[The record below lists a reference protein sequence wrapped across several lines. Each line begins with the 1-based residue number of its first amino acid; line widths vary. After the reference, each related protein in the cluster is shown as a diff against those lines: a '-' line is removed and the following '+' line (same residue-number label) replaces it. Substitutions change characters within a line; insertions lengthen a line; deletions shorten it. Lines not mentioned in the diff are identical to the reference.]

1 MTIKAWEGQSEINGK
16 DIVLA
21 IGAEKRKSRNPK
33 TGPMV
38 QVAAFVKDVSPLEAQ
53 QTGAD
58 EATCGG
64 CPLRPTLHK
73 EAKSKNEEV
82 SKYPCYVKTFR
93 KLAQWLAAKK
103 CDVDYAGAL
112 DALSGRSVRF
122 GEYGNMSSV
131 PREVVEPLMQ
141 ATNNHTLYEHEW
153 EKEENQWLKEYAM
166 ASVHSLEEKE
176 KANKMGWRA
185 FRVGDDLQGDEIF
198 CPNHTHNI
206 QCIKCKLCS
215 GNKCGAKNIVIPSHM

>member
-1 MTIKAWEGQSEINGK
+1 MAIKAWEGQSEINGK

-53 QTGAD
+53 KTGAD

-64 CPLRPTLHK
+64 CPLRPKLHK

-93 KLAQWLAAKK
+93 KLAQWTAINKRE
-103 CDVDYAGAL
+103 VDYAGAL
-112 DALSGRSVRF
+112 SALSGRAVRF

-131 PREVVEPLMQ
+131 PREVIEPLMQ

-153 EKEENQWLKEYAM
+153 EKPENQWLNLYAM
-166 ASVHSLEEKE
+166 ASVHSLEERARAKE
-176 KANKMGWRA
+176 LGFRT
-185 FRVGDDLQGDEIF
+185 FRVGDDPQEGEVF

-206 QCIKCKLCS
+206 QCIDCKLCS
-215 GNKCGAKNIVIPSHM
+215 GNKCGAKDVVNPSHR